1 VTSTAQ
7 PVPFADAPAGSAAI
21 LSLRPAVASPWWRRH
36 DALIGWS
43 LWILLITVIAGL
55 ELAGNRK
62 SVTRAYAVGG
72 HGWLHGEPMYS
83 GTGSGFI
90 YLPISGLLFV
100 PMAAAPG
107 PAVEIAWRIFTI
119 GSFAAAVWYCGRLID
134 RRAESPCFT
143 ALSGM
148 GVVLAFPAARN
159 GQATLPMMAL
169 LVAAIAATVKRRH
182 WSAAAAAT
190 AAILM
195 KPLALP
201 VVAVLALLRPRL
213 ISPLAAG
220 CLLLV
225 GLPFLLADTS
235 WVNRQNAGF
244 LEVLQISQRMQGQ
257 EAWATLFGIFN
268 VFGQPLP
275 AAVRIVVQAVAAVAV
290 VAGCREAVRRL
301 DPGSATL
308 HIYTLSITLLLLLS
322 PRTENNTYACIVP
335 PLVMVMA
342 AAATAAAPRWLAV
355 AGGWLAA
362 IAIVGSYEIG
372 RLLAPGVRGVWLA
385 PLTTTLVAPW
395 FVASLLGDLHAAGES
410 AAGLVPLPEPAEV
423 APPLARA
430 A

>member
-1 VTSTAQ
+1 
-7 PVPFADAPAGSAAI
+7 
-21 LSLRPAVASPWWRRH
+21 
-36 DALIGWS
+36 
-43 LWILLITVIAGL
+43 
-55 ELAGNRK
+55 
-62 SVTRAYAVGG
+62 
-72 HGWLHGEPMYS
+72 
-83 GTGSGFI
+83 
-90 YLPISGLLFV
+90 
-100 PMAAAPG
+100 
-107 PAVEIAWRIFTI
+107 
-119 GSFAAAVWYCGRLID
+119 
-134 RRAESPCFT
+134 
-143 ALSGM
+143 
-148 GVVLAFPAARN
+148 
-159 GQATLPMMAL
+159 
-169 LVAAIAATVKRRH
+169 
-182 WSAAAAAT
+182 
-190 AAILM
+190 M

-213 ISPLAAG
+213 IPPLAAG
-220 CLLLV
+220 CLLPI
-225 GLPFLLADTS
+225 GLPFLLADAA

-395 FVASLLGDLHAAGES
+395 FVASLLGDLHAAGEA
-410 AAGLVPLPEPAEV
+410 AAGLVPLPPPAEA